1 MHQYDVLASVK
12 DSKNALRN
20 RKRLGLAI
28 RKRRESLGLSQER
41 LAEASDCHR
50 NYVGLVERGE
60 YNVTVEMV
68 ARFAEALGC
77 RASDVIRE
85 AGF

>member
-1 MHQYDVLASVK
+1 MLGM
-12 DSKNALRN
+12 ALRK
-20 RKRLGLAI
+20 KREALGF
-28 RKRRESLGLSQER
+28 SQEE
-41 LAEASDCHR
+41 LAEKIDCHR

-68 ARFAEALGC
+68 ARFGEALGC

>member
-1 MHQYDVLASVK
+1 MYAVLASVK
-12 DSKNALRN
+12 TTKANKAHRLKLGMALRK
-20 RKRLGLAI
+20 KREALGF
-28 RKRRESLGLSQER
+28 SQEE
-41 LAEASDCHR
+41 LAEKIDCHR
-50 NYVGLVERGE
+50 NYDGLVERGE

-68 ARFAEALGC
+68 ARFGEALGC

>member
-1 MHQYDVLASVK
+1 MYAVLASVK
-12 DSKNALRN
+12 TTKANKAHRIKLGMALRK
-20 RKRLGLAI
+20 KREALGF
-28 RKRRESLGLSQER
+28 SQEE
-41 LAEASDCHR
+41 LAEKIDCHR

-68 ARFAEALGC
+68 ARFGEALGC
-77 RASDVIRE
+77 RASDIIRE

>member
-1 MHQYDVLASVK
+1 MYAVLASVK
-12 DSKNALRN
+12 TTKANKAHRLKLGMALRK
-20 RKRLGLAI
+20 KREALGF
-28 RKRRESLGLSQER
+28 SQEE
-41 LAEASDCHR
+41 LAEKIDCHR

-68 ARFAEALGC
+68 ARFGEALGC
-77 RASDVIRE
+77 RASDIIRE

>member
-1 MHQYDVLASVK
+1 MYAVLSSVK
-12 DSKNALRN
+12 TTKANKAHRLKLGMALRK
-20 RKRLGLAI
+20 KREALGF
-28 RKRRESLGLSQER
+28 SQEE
-41 LAEASDCHR
+41 LAEKIDCHR

-68 ARFAEALGC
+68 ARFGEALGC

>member
-1 MHQYDVLASVK
+1 MYAVLASVK
-12 DSKNALRN
+12 TTKGNKAHRIKLGMAL
-20 RKRLGLAI
+20 
-28 RKRRESLGLSQER
+28 RKRREALVLSQEE
-41 LAEASDCHR
+41 LAEKIDCHR

-68 ARFAEALGC
+68 ARFGEALGC

>member
-1 MHQYDVLASVK
+1 MYAVLASVK
-12 DSKNALRN
+12 TTKANKAHRIKLGMALRK
-20 RKRLGLAI
+20 KREALGF
-28 RKRRESLGLSQER
+28 SQEE
-41 LAEASDCHR
+41 LAEKIDCHR

-68 ARFAEALGC
+68 ARFGEALGC

>member
-1 MHQYDVLASVK
+1 MKTTKANKSHRLK
-12 DSKNALRN
+12 
-20 RKRLGLAI
+20 LGLAL
-28 RKRRESLGLSQER
+28 RKRRDSLALSQEE
-41 LAEASDCHR
+41 LAEKIDCHR

-68 ARFAEALGC
+68 SRFAEALGC

>member
-1 MHQYDVLASVK
+1 MYAVLASVK
-12 DSKNALRN
+12 TTKANKAHRLKLGMALRK
-20 RKRLGLAI
+20 KREALGF
-28 RKRRESLGLSQER
+28 SQEE
-41 LAEASDCHR
+41 LAEKIDCHR

-68 ARFAEALGC
+68 ARFGEALEC

>member
-1 MHQYDVLASVK
+1 MYAFLASVK
-12 DSKNALRN
+12 TTKANKAHRIKLGMALRK
-20 RKRLGLAI
+20 KREALGF
-28 RKRRESLGLSQER
+28 SQEE
-41 LAEASDCHR
+41 LAEKIDCHR

-68 ARFAEALGC
+68 ARFGEALGC